1 MRNSSSGKEAFCFL
15 QAEDSKERVRHDVLL
30 YLKLTIYKKICS
42 PSLFSLLHFYV
53 TKDIAVVGGQ
63 TLGNPWDLDVGRLL
77 TRLALCLR
85 FVLCREPLSEKLSLQ
100 HLKSQ
105 VNLS

>member
-53 TKDIAVVGGQ
+53 TKDIAVVGGAD
-63 TLGNPWDLDVGRLL
+63 PW
-77 TRLALCLR
+77 
-85 FVLCREPLSEKLSLQ
+85 EPLGFGCGTIAYLFGIMPEVCIVQ
-100 HLKSQ
+100 RATQ
-105 VNLS
+105 